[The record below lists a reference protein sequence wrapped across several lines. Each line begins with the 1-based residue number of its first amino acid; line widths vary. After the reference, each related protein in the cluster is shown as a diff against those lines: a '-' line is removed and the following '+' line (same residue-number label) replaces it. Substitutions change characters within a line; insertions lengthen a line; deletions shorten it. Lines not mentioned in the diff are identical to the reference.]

1 VGVGG
6 GGADAMT
13 RLRSLVP
20 VVPVVLA
27 LQVEPPPEPA
37 PPAPERPSAAAAPA
51 PDRPRSVPLGRPNAG
66 RLRHGVPFPAVGPA
80 HLTWDPVLDRIP
92 NRDRRRWATDRTVN
106 RTLRVLAEF
115 RAANPGA
122 PPVLVGD
129 LSRPA
134 GGVFDRRFGGLGHAS
149 HQNGL
154 DVDVYYPRRDRRL
167 RAPWKPEQV
176 DRALAADLRDG
187 FRAAGARFVF
197 VGPRLA
203 LDDDGPGRTV
213 VQELVHHDDHLH
225 VRFDP

>member
-1 VGVGG
+1 VIV
-6 GGADAMT
+6 
-13 RLRSLVP
+13 RSLAP

-27 LQVEPPPEPA
+27 LHAPAPEPA
-37 PPAPERPSAAAAPA
+37 PAPA
-51 PDRPRSVPLGRPNAG
+51 PAAAVERAPSRAVGRPNAG
-66 RLRHGVPFPAVGPA
+66 RLVRGVPFPAVGAA
-80 HLTWDPVLDRIP
+80 HRTWEPELERSP
-92 NRDRRRWATDRTVN
+92 NRDWRRWATDRTVS
-106 RTLRVLAEF
+106 RTLRVLAGF
-115 RAANPGA
+115 AAANPGA

-129 LSRPA
+129 LSRPR